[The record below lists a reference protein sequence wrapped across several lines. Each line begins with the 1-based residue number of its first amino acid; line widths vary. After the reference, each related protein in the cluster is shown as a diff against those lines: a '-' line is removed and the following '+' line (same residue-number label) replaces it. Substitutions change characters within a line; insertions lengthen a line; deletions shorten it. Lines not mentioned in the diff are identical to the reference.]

1 MDIGDGVAV
10 AAALVAVT
18 SLTAVYVI
26 AGRADARAA
35 EAEQIAAQAQQAA
48 ARALAEAARAT
59 AAAVQSA
66 ETQVRALELQ
76 REEADRA
83 RQTLRAAQQANVTPV
98 SWSGGEGLVVRNDGP
113 GTARRVRAE
122 FRQTVG
128 GSVVR
133 TAERASLVDGQEHA
147 FNRDLQDVTREL
159 QPTAHE
165 AAVPNPTD
173 ERHIVAR
180 AIWNDAADGARR
192 QTPWRQFPIQSPDRK
207 SQG

>member
-10 AAALVAVT
+10 AAALVAVA
-18 SLTAVYVI
+18 SLAAVYVV
-26 AGRADARAA
+26 ARRVDARAV
-35 EAEQIAAQAQQAA
+35 EAEQTAEQAQQAA
-48 ARALAEAARAT
+48 AKALAESARAT
-59 AAAVQSA
+59 AAAVQLA

-98 SWSGGEGLVVRNDGP
+98 AWRSDEGLVVRNDGP

-122 FRQTVG
+122 FRRAAA

-133 TAERASLVDGQEHA
+133 TAEHASLVDGQEHA
-147 FNRDLQDVTREL
+147 FDRDLQDVTKEL
-159 QPTAHE
+159 QDAAHE

-180 AIWNDAADGARR
+180 VIWNDAVDGARR
-192 QTPWRQFPIQSPDRK
+192 QTLWRQFPLESPDPER
-207 SQG
+207 

>member
-10 AAALVAVT
+10 AAALVAIA
-18 SLTAVYVI
+18 SLVAVYVI
-26 AGRADARAA
+26 ARRADARAA
-35 EAEQIAAQAQQAA
+35 EAEQTAAEAQQSA
-48 ARALAEAARAT
+48 ARALAESARAT

-98 SWSGGEGLVVRNDGP
+98 AWRDDEGLVVRNDGP

-122 FRQTVG
+122 FRRAVDG
-128 GSVVR
+128 AVVR
-133 TAERASLVDGQEHA
+133 TAEHASLVDGQEHA
-147 FNRDLQDVTREL
+147 LNRDLQDITREL
-159 QPTAHE
+159 QRTAHE
-165 AAVPNPTD
+165 PAVPNPTD

-180 AIWNDAADGARR
+180 AIWNDAVDGARR
-192 QTPWRQFPIQSPDRK
+192 QTPWRQFPLESPDRER
-207 SQG
+207 